1 LGFNEENI
9 MASIQRRMGM
19 WLCILISGFLFMQ
32 FATAQNAYPDKP
44 IELVVPWAAGGASD
58 AMSRAFAE
66 AAKKHLPQ
74 PIVVNNKPGATG
86 SIGFGD
92 VARAAPDGYKMG
104 VLTAE
109 ILIIPHMGIGKV
121 SQDDFIPIAR
131 FNAMPSAITV
141 RAEAPWK
148 TLEEFIDFAKR
159 NPSAVKAGNSGM
171 GSIWHLAAAAVG
183 DKTGVQFNHIPFQGG
198 NPAVLALLGGH
209 VDVVTVSTSE
219 VQAHVSSGKL
229 RILAVM
235 ADRRVKG
242 FESVPTLKE
251 RGIDVSVGSW
261 VGLGV
266 PKGTPLRIVETLK
279 TVAAKSM
286 QEPSLLE
293 TIDKM
298 NLNASFADDTA
309 FKAQMARDNETF
321 RALVDKLQLK
331 AN

>member
-1 LGFNEENI
+1 MKSVGSRVSLFLVLLVCGWHVVQP
-9 MASIQRRMGM
+9 AS
-19 WLCILISGFLFMQ
+19 
-32 FATAQNAYPDKP
+32 AQSVYPDRP

-74 PIVVNNKPGATG
+74 PIIVNNKPGATG
-86 SIGFGD
+86 SIGFGE
-92 VARAAPDGYKMG
+92 VARAAPDGYKIG

-131 FNAMPSAITV
+131 FNALPSAITV
-141 RAEAPWK
+141 RAESPWR
-148 TLEEFIDFAKR
+148 TLEEFIDHAKR
-159 NPSAVKAGNSGM
+159 NPGAVKNGNSGM

-183 DKTGVQFNHIPFQGG
+183 EKAGIQFNHIPFQGG

-209 VDVVTVSTSE
+209 VDAVTVSTSE
-219 VQAHVSSGKL
+219 VFAHVNSGKL
-229 RILAVM
+229 RILGVM

-242 FESVPTLKE
+242 FETVPTLRE
-251 RGIDVSVGSW
+251 RGIDVSLGSW

-266 PKGTPLRIVETLK
+266 PKGTPARIVETLK

-286 QEPSLLE
+286 QEPGLLE

-298 NLNASFADDTA
+298 NLNAAFADDAA
-309 FKAQMARDNETF
+309 FKTQMARDNETF
-321 RALVDKLQLK
+321 RVLVDKLQLK
-331 AN
+331 TN